1 MTSPAETPKLEYPQL
16 YVFRFVAKRVPEAR
30 ARIKTLVELEVGPL
44 PDDAVTER
52 DSSAGKYAAV
62 HVSCLLQSEAQRRAV
77 YLRVRAE
84 PWVLLGL

>member
-1 MTSPAETPKLEYPQL
+1 MEYPLL
-16 YVFRFVAKRVPEAR
+16 YVFRFVAKRLPDVR
-30 ARIKTLVELEVGPL
+30 ARIKTLVELELGPL

-62 HVSCLLQSEAQRRAV
+62 HVTCLLQREEQRRAV